1 MKRHANIYLVVFVL
15 MILFS
20 TSIFADNQITY
31 FNGGY
36 HKINFRIYSSALSG
50 MGSHSSNFGNT
61 ISSLIEDPSL
71 VNLNPAGL
79 AFIRKS
85 SLVTDFAPDFS
96 LNLGSFYKDLDKTI
110 NEQVDKA
117 IEEMKDPDLVPIY
130 PDVELIGGQIGGV
143 GIATAIPR
151 GKVGCWGIAF
161 HKPLRLAFDIVGNG
175 LSVEITDSTTNDEGE
190 LEMTKVPLSIELFST
205 LNLDIN
211 QVDIAYGKRLLNNLS
226 FGIGISSLTC
236 DINVDLIAKI
246 NGIIR
251 QTTPQIDINKAFED
265 PTELYRNTLNDTIKI
280 DFHKSLFGG
289 KFALSYR
296 PYKWLY
302 LDGVYNIPRKENLEG
317 SLRIVKHDLYALN
330 INYDKDGPDGIP
342 DTEDDEELFDPQN
355 LKPSEITFTNRTIYK
370 SNTLEFSYPGSFG
383 LSAAA
388 KTGKFTFVLSYEKP
402 LGDLSFHY
410 VTDIFKDG
418 IKKDSLDNWIYYP
431 EPDDTTASTRS
442 YTVGLKMKHNAKIA
456 IGYGRFALSGQL
468 IVADQLSEGFKD
480 ENNEPIKPKENI
492 IYGSA
497 SLGFGF
503 LLTRNLALDVNLV
516 ALPYPLAVRS
526 TLTYMF

>member
-1 MKRHANIYLVVFVL
+1 
-15 MILFS
+15 
-20 TSIFADNQITY
+20 
-31 FNGGY
+31 
-36 HKINFRIYSSALSG
+36 
-50 MGSHSSNFGNT
+50 
-61 ISSLIEDPSL
+61 
-71 VNLNPAGL
+71 
-79 AFIRKS
+79 
-85 SLVTDFAPDFS
+85 
-96 LNLGSFYKDLDKTI
+96 
-110 NEQVDKA
+110 
-117 IEEMKDPDLVPIY
+117 
-130 PDVELIGGQIGGV
+130 
-143 GIATAIPR
+143 
-151 GKVGCWGIAF
+151 
-161 HKPLRLAFDIVGNG
+161 
-175 LSVEITDSTTNDEGE
+175 
-190 LEMTKVPLSIELFST
+190 IELYST

-211 QVDIAYGKRLLNNLS
+211 QVDIVYGKRLLNNLS

>member
-1 MKRHANIYLVVFVL
+1 MKRQVNIYLVVSVL

-20 TSIFADNQITY
+20 TSIFADNLITS
-31 FNGGY
+31 FDGGY

-61 ISSLIEDPSL
+61 ISSIIDDPSL

-96 LNLGSFYKDLDKTI
+96 LNLRSFYKDLDKTI

-117 IEEMKDPDLVPIY
+117 IKEMKADDLVPVY
-130 PDVELIGGQIGGV
+130 PDVDLVGGQIGGV
-143 GIATAIPR
+143 GIAATIPR
-151 GKVGCWGIAF
+151 GRVGSWGIAF
-161 HKPLRLAFDIVGNG
+161 HKPLRLAFNIVGNG
-175 LSVEITDSTTNDEGE
+175 FSVEITDSTTNDEGE
-190 LEMTKVPLSIELFST
+190 LEMTKVPLSIEFFSN
-205 LNLDIN
+205 LNLNLN
-211 QVDIAYGKRLLNNLS
+211 QVDIAFGKRMLNNLS
-226 FGIGISSLTC
+226 FGVGISSLTC
-236 DINVDLIAKI
+236 DINVDFIAKI

-317 SLRIVKHDLYALN
+317 SLRIVKHTLYALN
-330 INYDKDGPDGIP
+330 LNYDKDGPDNILGN
-342 DTEDDEELFDPQN
+342 EDDEELFDPQN

-418 IKKDSLDNWIYYP
+418 IKKDSLGNWISYP
-431 EPDDTTASTRS
+431 EAGDTTGTTRS
-442 YTVGLKMKHNAKIA
+442 YTFGLKMKHNAKIA

-468 IVADQLSEGFKD
+468 IVSDLVLEGFKD
-480 ENNEPIKPKENI
+480 ENNEPIKPEKDI

-503 LLTRNLALDVNLV
+503 LLTRNLALDINLV